1 MILST
6 VFKRPVHNAVHF
18 KSKHKPLFRVCTIL
32 ISVHLFNTLRTGHLN
47 CLNPRSRA
55 LNTVIQLLYFVSL
68 KIHNK
73 FADDYLRMRSRSYK
87 HPSAVPFGDRL
98 HVLRN

>member
-1 MILST
+1 MQQFRDTDLLSS
-6 VFKRPVHNAVHF
+6 VRISQLNWIGQVNRMDSKRKVSPV
-18 KSKHKPLFRVCTIL
+18 L
-32 ISVHLFNTLRTGHLN
+32 NTLRTGHLN

-73 FADDYLRMRSRSYK
+73 FTDDYLGMRSRSYK
-87 HPSAVPFGDRL
+87 HLSAVPFGGRL